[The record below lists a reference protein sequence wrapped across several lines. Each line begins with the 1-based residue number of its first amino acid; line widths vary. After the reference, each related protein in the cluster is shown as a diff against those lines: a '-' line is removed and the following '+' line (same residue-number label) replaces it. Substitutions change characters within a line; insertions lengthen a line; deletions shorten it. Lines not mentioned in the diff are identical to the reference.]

1 MVVLPSPLL
10 PVPSRE
16 QLPTAMVGGAA
27 AVMIPPLSPPSS
39 PIPGP
44 VLFTLV
50 VVLVIGALP
59 VIPIASSSI

>member
-10 PVPSRE
+10 PVPSHK
-16 QLPTAMVGGAA
+16 QLPTVIVGGAA
-27 AVMIPPLSPPSS
+27 AMMILLLSSPSS

-50 VVLVIGALP
+50 VVLVVGTLP